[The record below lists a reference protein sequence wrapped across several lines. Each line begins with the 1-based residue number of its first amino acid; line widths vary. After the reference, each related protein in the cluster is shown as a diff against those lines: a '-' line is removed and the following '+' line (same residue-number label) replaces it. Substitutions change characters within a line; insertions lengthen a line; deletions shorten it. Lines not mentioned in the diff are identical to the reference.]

1 MDQLVKLL
9 IDSGLT
15 IASCESLTG
24 GLFCQKMTEIPGV
37 SATLKGGIV
46 TYWNEIKINV
56 AHVSRKTA
64 DTYGVVSPQCA
75 REMADNIAQIF
86 NTDIGVSFTG
96 NAGPD
101 TLEGKPKGLV
111 YSCISLRGNLFEYED
126 LIDLPRNE
134 LREKIV
140 SLMTER
146 LIEAVSEFNNM
157 EEEKDG

>member
-9 IDSGLT
+9 INSGLT

-46 TYWNEIKINV
+46 TYWNEIKVNV
-56 AHVSRKTA
+56 AHVSQQTV
-64 DTYGVVSPQCA
+64 DSYGVVSRQCA
-75 REMADNIAQIF
+75 REMAENIAAIF
-86 NTDIGVSFTG
+86 QSDIGVSFTG

-101 TLEGKPKGLV
+101 SLEGKPKGLV
-111 YSCISLRGNLFEYED
+111 YSCIWMRGRLREYED

-134 LREKIV
+134 LRVKIV

-146 LIEAVSEFNNM
+146 LIEAISESGNT
-157 EEEKDG
+157 EE